1 MATKKTT
8 KKSSSKAEAET
19 PVQTAVKV
27 LTLEGKEVG
36 TIELN
41 PEVFGVTPNESLVH
55 DTVRW
60 QLARRRSGTH
70 QALTRSMMRG
80 GGKKPYKQKGTG
92 RARAGSNISPLWVG
106 GASVHGPLPRDYDY
120 RLPKRTRRQALA
132 SVLSDKV
139 LNSKLVVVDELSL
152 KEAKTKLMAAALDK
166 VGVAA
171 RNAAIIVSS
180 TDDLVAKAS
189 RNLPKVIALTPNA
202 ANVYDLLRHDFL
214 VISKDGIK
222 AIEERVLKA

>member
-1 MATKKTT
+1 MVTKKTT
-8 KKSSSKAEAET
+8 KKSSSKAEAAT

-27 LTLEGKEVG
+27 VTLEGKEVG

-80 GGKKPYKQKGTG
+80 GGKKPYRQKGTG

-152 KEAKTKLMAAALDK
+152 KEAKTRLMAAALDK

-189 RNLPKVIALTPNA
+189 RNLPKVTALTPNA

>member
-8 KKSSSKAEAET
+8 KKSSSKAEAAT

>member
-8 KKSSSKAEAET
+8 KKSSSKAEAAT

-214 VISKDGIK
+214 VISKDGVK